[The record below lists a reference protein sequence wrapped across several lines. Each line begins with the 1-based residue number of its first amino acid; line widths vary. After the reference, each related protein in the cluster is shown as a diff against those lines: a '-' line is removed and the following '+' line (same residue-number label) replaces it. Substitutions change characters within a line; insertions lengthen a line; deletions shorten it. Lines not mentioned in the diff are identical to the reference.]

1 MPAPGDSG
9 AGDPRV
15 DAVRAGDADTV
26 HSGSGDS
33 APTPPG
39 FRESFADAMRKT
51 GLGQVEPGEVPT
63 VGSLLKAM
71 GGVRG
76 LAESILPALGFLVIY
91 TLTRSLA
98 WSVLAPV
105 ALAVV
110 FVVVRLATKTPLT
123 QAFAGIVGI
132 AVSAALALLTG
143 RPENNFVPGILINV
157 ASLSVLLISILVR
170 WPLIGIVVGFLTNEG
185 IEWKQDRAK
194 RRVLTLAT
202 ALWAGLFALRL
213 VVEVPLYFARETELL
228 AGTKLLLGVPFYA
241 GMLWVTWLLVRAVYA
256 RRPAGHE
263 SDTP

>member
-1 MPAPGDSG
+1 MPVPGD
-9 AGDPRV
+9 AE
-15 DAVRAGDADTV
+15 
-26 HSGSGDS
+26 HSESDDS
-33 APTPPG
+33 SPAPPG

-105 ALAVV
+105 ALAVL
-110 FVVVRLATKTPLT
+110 FVVVRLATRTPLT

-132 AVSAALALLTG
+132 AISAVLALVTG

-185 IEWKQDRAK
+185 IEWKKSRAK

-202 ALWAGLFALRL
+202 GLWAGLFALRL

-228 AGTKLLLGVPFYA
+228 AGAKLLLGVPFYA

-256 RRPAGHE
+256 RTPTDPS